1 MYNSGFYFYDW
12 TYILVLIA
20 AVITIIASARVKT
33 TFSKYA
39 KIRNASGMTGA
50 QAAERILRTR
60 GLYDVQIVQGS
71 GELTDHYDPRNK
83 TLALSE
89 STYGKAS
96 IAAVSVA
103 AHECG
108 HAIQHEKNYAPLT
121 VRSFLVP
128 VANIGSRLGVPIIF
142 LGIILSYSMLIEVG
156 IWVFAAAVLFQ
167 IVTLPVEFNAS
178 FRGVEELETLGIL
191 NSSEL
196 KSGKK
201 VLRAAALT
209 YVAAAASAVLQ
220 LLRFVLLSRG
230 RSSRD

>member
-1 MYNSGFYFYDW
+1 MYNTGFYFYDW

-20 AVITIIASARVKT
+20 AVLTMIASARVRS

-39 KIRNASGMTGA
+39 KVRNANGMTGA
-50 QAAERILRTR
+50 EAAERILRTR
-60 GLYDVQIVQGS
+60 GIYDVSIVQAS
-71 GELTDHYDPRNK
+71 GNLTDHYDPRNK

-89 STYGKAS
+89 STYGKSS

-108 HAIQHEKNYAPLT
+108 HALQHEKNYTPLT
-121 VRSFLVP
+121 IRSYLVP
-128 VANIGSRLGVPIIF
+128 FANFGSKAGVPLILIGLIF
-142 LGIILSYSMLIEVG
+142 SFGILIEIG

-167 IVTLPVEFNAS
+167 FVTLPVEFNAS
-178 FRGVEELETLGIL
+178 TRGVEELETLGIL
-191 NSSEL
+191 TTEEL
-196 KSGKK
+196 RQGKK

-230 RSSRD
+230 RSRD

>member
-20 AVITIIASARVKT
+20 AVLTLIASARVKT
-33 TFSKYA
+33 TFSKFE
-39 KIRNASGMTGA
+39 KVRNVSGMTGA

-60 GLYDVQIVQGS
+60 GLYDVQIVQAAGK
-71 GELTDHYDPRNK
+71 LTDHYDPRNK

-89 STYGKAS
+89 STYGSAS

-108 HAIQHEKNYAPLT
+108 HALQHEKNYTPLT
-121 VRSFLVP
+121 IRSYLVP
-128 VANIGSRLGVPIIF
+128 IANFGSKAGVPIIF
-142 LGIILSYSMLIEVG
+142 LGLILGFGVLIEVG

-167 IVTLPVEFNAS
+167 FVTLPVEFNAS
-178 FRGVEELETLGIL
+178 TRGVEQLETLGIL
-191 NSSEL
+191 NSDEL
-196 KSGKK
+196 GQGKK

-230 RSSRD
+230 RSRD

>member
-1 MYNSGFYFYDW
+1 
-12 TYILVLIA
+12 
-20 AVITIIASARVKT
+20 
-33 TFSKYA
+33 
-39 KIRNASGMTGA
+39 MTGA

-60 GLYDVQIVQGS
+60 GLYDVQIVQAAGK
-71 GELTDHYDPRNK
+71 LTDHYDPRNK

-89 STYGKAS
+89 STYGSAS

-108 HAIQHEKNYAPLT
+108 HALQHEKNYTPLT
-121 VRSFLVP
+121 IRSYLIPF
-128 VANIGSRLGVPIIF
+128 ANFGSKAGVPIIF
-142 LGIILSYSMLIEVG
+142 LGLILGFGILIEVG

-167 IVTLPVEFNAS
+167 FVTLPVEFNAS
-178 FRGVEELETLGIL
+178 TRGVEQLETLGIL
-191 NSSEL
+191 NSEEL
-196 KSGKK
+196 GQGKK

-230 RSSRD
+230 RSRD